1 MSKIK
6 QTRRPGIDY
15 PSGRGTGL
23 GAAGVHAVDR
33 KLGATPT
40 DFNKVGYAGSPSTSA
55 DVGFS
60 RALARVNKGYEGDKA
75 KEDVQDVSWLK
86 LNAKGLEDMGLTPKV
101 IAELYSGILTHRPRT
116 LSESERIGVLAESVR
131 VLRLSA
137 ERKTRLSEGFDPDRS
152 IGDQITDLV
161 GSVDIPFI
169 GDDSAAS
176 PTSVVDSFS
185 SDDIVDSFDSPATRR
200 AVRGIDVERSADILT
215 DDEDQTDEII
225 SCDSVGMQVFHVALA
240 VLGVFEPVGI
250 AADLIN
256 CVSHLICKNYFH
268 AMIDLIAVIPGI
280 GDTAKIFY
288 AERLLSRAGRA
299 SGAARTIRG
308 VGTRADQAEAAAV
321 EINAALSRGDIGP
334 KMGSAIT
341 RLERFFGSA
350 QQMATRLRKMLE
362 VALDKAIA
370 LLARVQGGGSMPSRA
385 AAALMKRMPI
395 NVLDILKRVRAKGPE
410 ELGKFIY
417 SIFGTRAKGSGASPL
432 QMTTSGFEVKSAIFD
447 KHSEDADQDALAASQ
462 NYDYDPDAPTGADDD
477 LNYNGVSDRVETERY
492 GSLSRPGSR
501 RGMMGGMRDYAPLY
515 EAKRGKKTK
524 KVKLSLVKAM
534 TVDDD
539 DLDEFSSAAMPGV
552 ALPLGM
558 STPGKHKSLDKLVP
572 GYSFATGRFPYSR

>member
-1 MSKIK
+1 M
-6 QTRRPGIDY
+6 
-15 PSGRGTGL
+15 

-40 DFNKVGYAGSPSTSA
+40 DFNKVGYTGSPSTSA

-75 KEDVQDVSWLK
+75 KEDVRDVSWLK
-86 LNAKGLEDMGLTPKV
+86 LNAKGLEDMGLSPKV
-101 IAELYSGILTHRPRT
+101 IAELYSGILTHKPRT

-137 ERKTRLSEGFDPDRS
+137 ERKMRLSERFDPDRS

-169 GDDSAAS
+169 GDDADGDVSSAP
-176 PTSVVDSFS
+176 PTRAVDSFS
-185 SDDIVDSFDSPATRR
+185 SDDIVDTFDSPASRR

-215 DDEDQTDEII
+215 DDEDQTDEIL

-268 AMIDLIAVIPGI
+268 AMIDLIAVVPGI

-370 LLARVQGGGSMPSRA
+370 LLTRVQGGASMTSRA

-417 SIFGTRAKGSGASPL
+417 SIFGTRARGGGASPL

-447 KHSEDADQDALAASQ
+447 KHSEDDDQDALAASQ
-462 NYDYDPDAPTGADDD
+462 NYDYDPDAPTSADDD

-492 GSLSRPGSR
+492 GSPSRPGSR

-524 KVKLSLVKAM
+524 KAKLSLVKAM
-534 TVDDD
+534 TGDDD
-539 DLDEFSSAAMPGV
+539 DLDEFSSAAMSGV